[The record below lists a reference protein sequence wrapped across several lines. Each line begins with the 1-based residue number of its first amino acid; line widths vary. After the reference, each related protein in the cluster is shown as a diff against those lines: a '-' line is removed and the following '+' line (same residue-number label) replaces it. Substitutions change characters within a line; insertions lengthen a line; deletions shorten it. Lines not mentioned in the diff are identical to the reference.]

1 MDRQMA
7 PVPPSRA
14 STGSRTPCML
24 FGWRGVEARRRTVA
38 SLGGVERLAPVE
50 VVDGP
55 ALGAGGVALRRM
67 GVRCG
72 RRDERHDGGCL
83 QMQTLAR
90 YARNVHI
97 HNTWSG

>member
-1 MDRQMA
+1 
-7 PVPPSRA
+7 
-14 STGSRTPCML
+14 ML
-24 FGWRGVEARRRTVA
+24 FGWRGVEARRRTAA

-72 RRDERHDGGCL
+72 RRDERHDGGGVAKAKLC
-83 QMQTLAR
+83 R
-90 YARNVHI
+90 CARN
-97 HNTWSG
+97 N